1 MTGWILLAIVIA
13 MLAIAAISQS
23 SNGGGLNDPHL
34 IDRQP
39 YDVIGG
45 PFGGG

>member
-13 MLAIAAISQS
+13 MLAIAISQS